1 MKKHSDVK
9 EILRRNGVT
18 TESALDNV
26 EVIGGYYET
35 FVMYQSGA
43 SSLIVTADSNQ
54 PDSVTI
60 VSGSTATVSVVA
72 SGETYFFCEIDSTIV
87 NGFEIIKSNNVVTFS
102 GNTVVAGE
110 TTDTL
115 DGNYYTYLGDGTLG
129 TGWRILGLGTSGE
142 TDIDL
147 VSIEISGSAI
157 QETGT
162 TQQLAV
168 SGTYSNAEVT
178 DVTDDVVFSS
188 GDESVATI
196 SRTGLVTATLKA
208 GTVTITAIYDDPLT
222 SITLTDTFDITVS

>member
-1 MKKHSDVK
+1 MKKHYDVK

-18 TESALDNV
+18 TFSSLDNV

-54 PDSVTI
+54 PDTVTI
-60 VSGSTATVSVVA
+60 VDSTPKTVTVVA
-72 SGETYFFCEIDSTIV
+72 SGETYFFCEIDSAVV

-115 DGNYYTYLGDGTLG
+115 DGNYYTFLGDGTLG
-129 TGWRILGLGTSGE
+129 TGWRVLGLGTSGE

-147 VSIEISGSAI
+147 VSIAISGATV

-168 SGTYSNAEVT
+168 AGTYSNAEVT

-188 GDESVATI
+188 GDESIATV
-196 SRTGLVTATLKA
+196 SRTGLVTATLEA
-208 GTVTITAIYDDPLT
+208 GTVTITATYNDPLT
-222 SITLTDTFDITVS
+222 SITLTDTIDIAVS